1 MKNLFAILIMAFMTI
16 TYTGCEMIGD
26 IFQAGIWVGII
37 VVIAVIAVIAFI
49 FKLFSK

>member
-1 MKNLFAILIMAFMTI
+1 MKKLLAILVMAIMSF
-16 TYTGCEMIGD
+16 TYSGCEMIGD

-49 FKLFSK
+49 FRLFTK